1 MLGFQNTRAP
11 NALPSR
17 LGFLALAVAG
27 ALTST
32 PAAAARPA
40 NLDRSLD
47 RNSDHGLF
55 HLQLQSG
62 TRPIPLWRV
71 HQWTVRVTDPSGQ
84 PVSGAALTVDGGMPD
99 HHHGL
104 PTAPR
109 ATPAAAAGDYVINGV
124 KFSMPGWWVL
134 KLDVR
139 GADGRYDSITFNVV
153 L

>member
-1 MLGFQNTRAP
+1 MLNFETTRAKATSSP
-11 NALPSR
+11 R
-17 LGFLALAVAG
+17 VGFLALVSLVA
-27 ALTST
+27 L
-32 PAAAARPA
+32 AAAPASARPA
-40 NLDRSLD
+40 NLDLSLD
-47 RNSDHGLF
+47 RNSDHSLF

-71 HQWTVRVTDPSGQ
+71 HQWTVRVTDPAGQ
-84 PVSGAALTVDGGMPD
+84 PVSGAVLKVDGGMPQ

-109 ATPAAAAGDYVINGV
+109 ATPGGAPGDYVISGV

-139 GADGRYDSITFNVV
+139 DAEGRSDTITFNVIP
-153 L
+153 

>member
-1 MLGFQNTRAP
+1 MSSPKTGAWKGYGPSLGMVAF
-11 NALPSR
+11 
-17 LGFLALAVAG
+17 ALASALVA
-27 ALTST
+27 T

-40 NLDRSLD
+40 DLDLSLD
-47 RNSDHGLF
+47 RNSDHGVF
-55 HLQLQSG
+55 HLQIQSA

-71 HQWTVRVTDPSGQ
+71 HQWTVRLTDAKGQ
-84 PVSGAALTVDGGMPD
+84 PVTGAAVMVDGGMPQ

-109 ATPAAAAGDYVINGV
+109 ATAATAAGDYVINGV

-139 GADGRYDSITFNVV
+139 DADGRSDTVTFNLV